1 MLLNISI
8 YYNIMNQPNDKNN
21 DETNMALKIKS
32 LESEYETVL
41 RQYEE
46 AYQTYL
52 AYIESNSSADVN
64 TEFAQL
70 KGRAFWG
77 ATGVS
82 EDAADSAEAC
92 QDMCAT
98 ADECTGATFNTN
110 KRYCWMRSGESA
122 IVAGRDA
129 DVALIPKSREL
140 LLQLTFYNKQLMK
153 INQELA
159 EFYSTLP
166 APDADDSTAEKHAML
181 LKYNAQLQSEQ
192 DMLASE
198 EQKLDTIHVS
208 RNTQDI
214 VATQGYT
221 QFRFWMLIACIL
233 LLVSMK
239 MALTVDEDGGNS
251 SGMSIA
257 VPVLILLLLAAS
269 FMLRSPQGF
278 MIFGLII
285 FGLVA
290 AKMMA

>member
-1 MLLNISI
+1 MA
-8 YYNIMNQPNDKNN
+8 NQNKK
-21 DETNMALKIKS
+21 ENMALKIKS

-52 AYIESNSSADVN
+52 TYIDDGANSSSSEEY
-64 TEFAQL
+64 TQL

-77 ATGVS
+77 TAGVK

-92 QDMCAT
+92 QDMCAAAET
-98 ADECTGATFNTN
+98 CTGATFNSN

-122 IVAGRDA
+122 IVTGREA
-129 DVALIPKSREL
+129 DMALIPKSREL
-140 LLQLTFYNKQLMK
+140 LLQLKFYNTKLIK
-153 INQELA
+153 INQKLA
-159 EFYSTLP
+159 EYYSNLP
-166 APDADDSTAEKHAML
+166 PPTNEDGKSTADNHAML
-181 LKYNAQLQSEQ
+181 IQYNAQLQSEQ
-192 DMLASE
+192 DMLLSE

-208 RNTQDI
+208 RNTQDV

-233 LLVSMK
+233 LILSMK
-239 MALTVDEDGGNS
+239 MAMTANEDGG
-251 SGMSIA
+251 GMSIA
-257 VPVLILLLLAAS
+257 FPVVILMLLAAS

-285 FGLVA
+285 FGLVTV
-290 AKMMA
+290 KMLSS

>member
-1 MLLNISI
+1 MLLNIAV
-8 YYNIMNQPNDKNN
+8 YYNIMNQPNDKND
-21 DETNMALKIKS
+21 DEKNMALEIKS

-46 AYQTYL
+46 AYNTYL
-52 AYIESNSSADVN
+52 TYIESESELDAS
-64 TEFAQL
+64 FAQL

-77 ATGVS
+77 TAGVAD
-82 EDAADSAEAC
+82 DAADTAEAC
-92 QDMCAT
+92 QDMCAA
-98 ADECTGATFNTN
+98 ADACTGATFNTN

-140 LLQLTFYNKQLMK
+140 LLQLTFYNKQLMA
-153 INQELA
+153 INQKLA
-159 EFYSTLP
+159 EYYSTLP
-166 APDADDSTAEKHAML
+166 PFPADDSTADKHAML

-192 DMLASE
+192 DMLLTE
-198 EQKLDTIHVS
+198 EQKLDTIHAS

-239 MALTVDEDGGNS
+239 MAMTVDENGNTG
-251 SGMSIA
+251 GMSIA

-290 AKMMA
+290 AKMLS